1 MHDQLRAPEANPLEF
16 SLDTAIEGMA
26 AWRVGPIRAW
36 LEQQLTPTH
45 PDCVRD
51 LAALEATTWWN
62 SHGADD
68 VTKAIERLTR
78 SARRAPGAL
87 APLLLF
93 VRFASMLAW
102 EQEWEVEGI
111 REVATTLS
119 DLVGVD
125 DLADPEVE
133 AAMQLMALLLA
144 EFDVE
149 AASLGGQLIDWA
161 DQAAVCAAHAAR
173 VVESVNRGG
182 PVLSYIADQ
191 AAAEVSYYRA
201 VSAAARATL
210 QIPTDGGASIAAA
223 VARLRRAEVLED
235 PIDRSELRA
244 HRMSLEAMQAAITD
258 PWLQIATGRLNCLFP
273 FALRG
278 ASDQEVLGRL
288 DGCEQW
294 FLAGVPVVSRRDSL
308 PINDMWHTEDPLGRG
323 YRGATLRLPEVVL
336 TRRGRL
342 DLVLH
347 PEIWLSALGNHVLR
361 LESRLTDADPFDLE
375 HVLRVLGPEGSDLDL
390 GGHHLRSVLRPPH
403 DRSWPSV
410 ASLAAD
416 ILGDLAR
423 RLSLSSGR
431 PVDLVHIPS
440 LVTNLVVVDQVQAWS
455 PATGERREVDDGDEV
470 RLLFGAQ
477 LLTQPMGILT
487 SIGQWART
495 DPGPVLTDIP
505 GTGRGSWIAQSE
517 NTAAV
522 VALGIPSY
530 AVDMLT
536 DCVVFTA
543 TLSGLFG
550 GWNHDLATFNDELAD
565 DLARISERLSSP
577 EDPLTSQQVRTVE
590 QDLQTRQLRLHDF
603 VTRCRAV
610 IFFVESP
617 TLLSSPIMRSLIDQL
632 LDTADYQRLVKGFND
647 SSAALAGGRL
657 ETVLGKVRAQL
668 ETLEEQEATRR
679 ERKIRIV
686 TDALLAGVAVAGI
699 SGVASLIQAGYDMG
713 PTETVLMVLVVA
725 LLSILIGVAVWLS
738 SRRA

>member
-1 MHDQLRAPEANPLEF
+1 MEAAVSRLHRAE
-16 SLDTAIEGMA
+16 
-26 AWRVGPIRAW
+26 
-36 LEQQLTPTH
+36 
-45 PDCVRD
+45 
-51 LAALEATTWWN
+51 ALED
-62 SHGADD
+62 S
-68 VTKAIERLTR
+68 
-78 SARRAPGAL
+78 
-87 APLLLF
+87 
-93 VRFASMLAW
+93 
-102 EQEWEVEGI
+102 
-111 REVATTLS
+111 
-119 DLVGVD
+119 
-125 DLADPEVE
+125 
-133 AAMQLMALLLA
+133 
-144 EFDVE
+144 
-149 AASLGGQLIDWA
+149 
-161 DQAAVCAAHAAR
+161 
-173 VVESVNRGG
+173 
-182 PVLSYIADQ
+182 
-191 AAAEVSYYRA
+191 
-201 VSAAARATL
+201 
-210 QIPTDGGASIAAA
+210 
-223 VARLRRAEVLED
+223 
-235 PIDRSELRA
+235 IDRSELRA
-244 HRMSLEAMQAAITD
+244 HRLSLEAMQAALAE
-258 PWLQIATGRLNCLFP
+258 PWLQVAAGRVICLFP

-278 ASDQEVLGRL
+278 AADHEVLGRL
-288 DGCEQW
+288 DGAEEW
-294 FLAGVPVVSRRDSL
+294 LLGGVPVVSRRDSL

-336 TRRGRL
+336 PRRGRP
-342 DLVLH
+342 DLELH

-361 LESRLTDADPFDLE
+361 LEGRLTDADPFDLE
-375 HVLRVLGPEGSDLDL
+375 HVLRVLGPEGSELDL
-390 GGHHLRSVLRPPH
+390 AGHHVRSVLQPPH

-410 ASLAAD
+410 AGLAAD
-416 ILGDLAR
+416 LLTDLAR
-423 RLSLSSGR
+423 HLSPASHR

-440 LVTNLVVVDQVQAWS
+440 LVTNLVVIDQARSWC

-495 DPGPVLTDIP
+495 DTGPVLTDIT

-517 NTAAV
+517 NIAAV

-550 GWNHDLATFNDELAD
+550 GWNHDLATFNDELAS

-577 EDPLTSQQVRTVE
+577 GDPLTSQQVRAVE

-632 LDTADYQRLVKGFND
+632 LDSADYQRLVKGFND

-668 ETLEEQEATRR
+668 ETLEEEEVTRR

-713 PTETVLMVLVVA
+713 PTETVLMVLLVA
-725 LLSILIGVAVWLS
+725 VLSVLIGIAVWLS
-738 SRRA
+738 SRRG